1 MELIKEINLNIKQPN
16 NVQLIHVMQ
25 GSIQSVKIIAHLYDG
40 NQPYIIPDTVLEYQ
54 LLGVL
59 PSGKYLMDGNV
70 LKYDA
75 TSVTF
80 LINQN
85 MMAKAGYVSF
95 SLSLIDSQDNSIA
108 ETYPAKIMVTA
119 IPGQESEQVDEIP
132 IITQSLAEVTEKTRI
147 AVQSANTANTKAA
160 EASNSAMHAAQSQA
174 NAKLSETSASNDAA
188 TATSKAAQSETSAVD
203 AANSAADATL
213 SASTAASKANDA
225 FNSANAANTKAAE
238 AYDSANQS
246 QSYAVGT
253 GNVRPNEAMDNAKY
267 YFEQAKS
274 ISESLSG
281 ALRPMG
287 TVTFAN
293 LPDLENV
300 TAGDMYN
307 ISDQFIT
314 NSNFKEETGATI
326 PAGSNIYK
334 TADNKWDVL
343 AGSPV
348 TGIKGNMESSY
359 RKGNVNLTANDIGA
373 FGDCG
378 TAADGTD
385 LNTLITSGMYFFMAA
400 RNYTNMPPN
409 VTNGLMLVYRYG
421 TMCKQIFLR
430 YGSPNS
436 NDSNTYIRMIIN
448 AGNTNA
454 SATSWQKFSVDQ
466 EIASKYLPKTGGT
479 LTGTLLG
486 TTIIG
491 NQIQVKNTGQPQALI
506 VRTDSNGNTV
516 RAGMLQIS
524 TGNNLGIWDVT
535 NSKWMCYSNLDGT
548 NVRFLGKADDSY
560 KADTATKA
568 TQDGSGNNIV
578 NTYAKATW
586 IKGGTGISGKSSYTV
601 PNTAKEVLI
610 LIKISVQQNA
620 VVGNYILPLPISDS
634 NLFTSISSSSTI
646 IALNINSR
654 TITGKSDNIIYDVYY
669 R

>member
-16 NVQLIHVMQ
+16 NFQLIHVMQ
-25 GSIQSVKIIAHLYDG
+25 GSIHSVKIIAHLYDG
-40 NQPYIIPDTVLEYQ
+40 NQPYVIPDTVLEYQ

-70 LKYDA
+70 SKYDA
-75 TSVTF
+75 SSVSF
-80 LINQN
+80 FINQN

-119 IPGQESEQVDEIP
+119 MPGQESEQVDEIP
-132 IITQSLAEVTEKTRI
+132 IITKSLAEVTEKTRI
-147 AVQSANTANTKAA
+147 AIQSANTASTKAA
-160 EASNSAMHAAQSQA
+160 EASDSAMRAAQSET
-174 NAKLSETSASNDAA
+174 NAKLSETNAANDAT
-188 TATSKAAQSETSAVD
+188 TATSKAAQAETSAVN
-203 AANSAADATL
+203 ATNSAADAAQ

-225 FNSANAANTKAAE
+225 SDSANTAGTKAAE
-238 AYDSANQS
+238 ASNSANQS
-246 QSYAVGT
+246 QSYAIGT
-253 GNVRPNEAMDNAKY
+253 GNIRPNESMDNAKY
-267 YFEQAKS
+267 YYEQAKS

-287 TVTFAN
+287 TVAFAN
-293 LPDLENV
+293 LPDLENA

-314 NSNFKEETGATI
+314 NSHFKEEAGATI
-326 PAGSNIYK
+326 PAGSNVYK
-334 TADNKWDVL
+334 TVDNKWDIL

-378 TAADGTD
+378 TAAEGTD

-400 RNYTNMPPN
+400 RKYINMPPN

-436 NDSNTYIRMIIN
+436 NDSNTYIRMLIN
-448 AGNTNA
+448 VGNTNA
-454 SATSWQKFSVDQ
+454 STTSWQKFSTDQ
-466 EIASKYLPKTGGT
+466 EVASKYLPKTGGT

-486 TTIIG
+486 TTITG
-491 NQIQVKNTGQPQALI
+491 NQIQVKNTGQPQALVI
-506 VRTDSNGNTV
+506 RTDSNGNTV

-524 TGNNLGIWDVT
+524 TGNNLGIWDIT
-535 NSKWMCYSNLDGT
+535 NNKWLCYSSSDGT

-560 KADTATKA
+560 KADAATKA
-568 TQDGSGNNIV
+568 TQDENGNNIA
-578 NTYAKATW
+578 NTYAKAGWT
-586 IKGGTGISGKSSYTV
+586 KGSSVTGTSSYTV
-601 PNTAKEVLI
+601 PATAKEVLI
-610 LIKISVQQNA
+610 LIRIKVQENA
-620 VVGNYILPLPISDS
+620 IVGNYVLPLPMSNY
-634 NLFTSISSSSTI
+634 NLFSSVSSSSTVMT
-646 IALNINSR
+646 LNINNR
-654 TITGKSDNIIYDVYY
+654 TITGKDEAIVYDVYY